1 LGLGTYNL
9 QLKGGIKMIEIALKN
24 IQKYYGANKVLR
36 DISFEALGSDR
47 IGILGRNGTGKTTI
61 FKIIAKLEGYEE
73 GTLSIRKGATIG
85 YLDQIPEFPKDYRA
99 MDVLNEAFKDVLRIK
114 EKLRSL
120 ENEMIN
126 LQGQELDNI
135 MGRYGELQIQYESQG
150 GYEIEE
156 KISKICTGLKINE
169 EFKERLFHTLSGGE
183 KTTIMLGKILLQNP
197 SILLLDEP
205 TNHLDIASVE
215 WLEEFLRDYQ
225 GTVLIISHD
234 RYFLDSVVDKIV
246 EIEDGKSN
254 IYNGNYSY
262 YIQERE
268 VRLAQQMEAYK
279 SQQKKIKSMEEAIK
293 RFKDWGNRGDNE
305 DMFKKAASMQKRID
319 KMEKIDRPIVEKP
332 NMKLDLSTSSRSGRD
347 VIEISGLTKG
357 FDDKVL
363 LRNLDFHVKYSEKV
377 AILGKNGC
385 GKSTLIK
392 ILLNDIRA
400 DKGEVKI
407 GSGVKIGYL
416 QQEIEFSDKEHT
428 IIEAFREDYPVS
440 EGQARGILA
449 RFLFYA
455 DDVFKKVKNLSG
467 GEKVRLKL
475 CILMHKDINFLI
487 LDEPT
492 NHLDID
498 SREMLEK
505 ALGDFDGTIVFIS
518 HDRYFI
524 NKIAQRI
531 VDFNDKKLVNYVGDY
546 NYYKE
551 KKLQETLVRNTGS
564 NKNRVKKERIRHKM
578 TKDGGNNKLEG
589 AVKALEQEI
598 EALENQIQTLD
609 DQLANHSHDYEKLAG
624 IHKEKCDLQKSLDSL
639 LEEWINL
646 SS

>member
-1 LGLGTYNL
+1 
-9 QLKGGIKMIEIALKN
+9 MIEIALKN
-24 IQKYYGANKVLR
+24 IEKYYGANKVLE
-36 DISFEALGSDR
+36 DMSFEVLSGKR
-47 IGILGRNGTGKTTI
+47 VGILGRNGTGKTTI
-61 FKIIAKLEGYEE
+61 FKIIAKLENYDG
-73 GTLSIRKGATIG
+73 GALSIRKGATIG
-85 YLDQIPEFPKDYRA
+85 YLDQIPEYPENYRII
-99 MDVLNEAFKDVLRIK
+99 DVLNEAFKNVLSIK

-126 LQGQELDNI
+126 LQGEDLDKI
-135 MGRYGELQIQYESQG
+135 MGRYGELQIQYENQG

-156 KISKICTGLKINE
+156 KVSKICTGLKINE
-169 EFKERLFHTLSGGE
+169 GFKERRFYTLSGGE

-197 SILLLDEP
+197 NILLLDEP

-215 WLEEFLRDYQ
+215 WLEEFLKDYE

-234 RYFLDSVVDKIV
+234 RYFLDSVVEKIV
-246 EIEDGKSN
+246 EIEDGKAN
-254 IYNGNYSY
+254 IYHGNYSY
-262 YIQERE
+262 YTEEKEI
-268 VRLAQQMEAYK
+268 RLSQQLEAYK

-293 RFKDWGNRGDNE
+293 RFKEWGNRGDNE
-305 DMFKKAASMQKRID
+305 DMFKKAANMQKRID

-332 NMKLDLSTSSRSGRD
+332 NMKLDLSTSSRSGKE
-347 VIEISGLTKG
+347 VIEVNGLTKG
-357 FDDKVL
+357 FDDKVVL
-363 LRNLDFHVKYSEKV
+363 KDLDFHVKYSEKV

-392 ILLNDIRA
+392 ILLNELKA
-400 DKGEVKI
+400 DKGEVRL
-407 GSGVKIGYL
+407 GSGVKTGYL

-440 EGQARGILA
+440 EGHARGILA

-475 CILMHKDINFLI
+475 CMLMHKDINLLI

-505 ALGDFDGTIVFIS
+505 ALSSFDGTIVFIS

-524 NKIAQRI
+524 NKITDRI
-531 VDFNDKKLVNYVGDY
+531 VEFNNKNLTNYVGDY
-546 NYYKE
+546 NYYRE
-551 KKLQETLVRNTGS
+551 KKLEEKLVISTNVNKSKVKRERTRNTS
-564 NKNRVKKERIRHKM
+564 NKEDSSK
-578 TKDGGNNKLEG
+578 KLERE
-589 AVKALEQEI
+589 VKELEQEI
-598 EALENQIQTLD
+598 ENLEKQIQGLD
-609 DQLANHSHDYEKLAG
+609 EELANNSEDYEKLAE
-624 IHKEKCDLQKSLDSL
+624 IHNEKCDLQQRLDSL
-639 LEEWINL
+639 LEDWVKL